1 MDERTKEII
10 RRKFSNG
17 STIEIEIER
26 NGIKGSLI
34 LAGDEYYPPENRN
47 RDKRSIEYRTNED
60 IENDEILN
68 FLESKKYLFKPVT
81 IEELIAIL
89 DDLEKNGFRVDI
101 EK

>member
-1 MDERTKEII
+1 MDKKQKEII
-10 RRKFSNG
+10 RCKFSDG

-47 RDKRSIEYRTNED
+47 RDRRSMEYGTNED

-68 FLESKKYLFKPVT
+68 FLESKIIFS
-81 IEELIAIL
+81 
-89 DDLEKNGFRVDI
+89 NR
-101 EK
+101 